1 MTLDDV
7 IRMAREAGY
16 GWSMT
21 NMHAPS
27 LARFAALVAEAEAD
41 KYNTGVHTCS
51 NHCQRHLCVRVR
63 EAVAAEREACAKFV
77 EDWSYPK
84 ECAGCDQPTP
94 QQYAQAI
101 RARGIP

>member
-1 MTLDDV
+1 MTREELDT
-7 IRMAREAGY
+7 MWQEATY
-16 GWSMT
+16 LSIFY
-21 NMHAPS
+21 NEKHNHYY
-27 LARFAALVAEAEAD
+27 FAKLVAAAEAD
-41 KYNTGVHTCS
+41 KHNTGTHTCS
-51 NHCQRHLCVRVR
+51 DRCQRYACVAVR

-101 RARGIP
+101 RARGEA